1 MSPRALTKTFPL
13 QLIVNEKSQNLR
25 RLQAQRNELNAKG
38 RAWSLLLLTW
48 GLGWAW
54 GALGWLW
61 GAPARGAGAELSLS
75 LSQCGS
81 CGRSCSCCRSRDP
94 TWERW

>member
-1 MSPRALTKTFPL
+1 M
-13 QLIVNEKSQNLR
+13 NEKSQNLR

-54 GALGWLW
+54 GALGWAL
-61 GAPARGAGAELSLS
+61 GALGRALGVSSPRGR
-75 LSQCGS
+75 C
-81 CGRSCSCCRSRDP
+81 
-94 TWERW
+94 